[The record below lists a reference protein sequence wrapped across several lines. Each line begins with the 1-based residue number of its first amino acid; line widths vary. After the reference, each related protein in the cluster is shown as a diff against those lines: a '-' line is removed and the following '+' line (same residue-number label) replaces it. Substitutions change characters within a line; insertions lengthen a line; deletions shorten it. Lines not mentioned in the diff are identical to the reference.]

1 MNSLCVFC
9 GSSPGANGAY
19 ASAARAFGE
28 LLAANHITLV
38 FGGGKVG
45 LMGQLANSV
54 LANGGTA
61 IGVIPEALVRKEV
74 AHESLTAMHVVKNM
88 HDRKA
93 MMYNL
98 SDGFVVLPGGTGTL
112 DEMFEVFTWMQLG
125 MLVKPLGLLNV
136 GGYFDH
142 LTAFL
147 SHSVAERFLTPEHLA
162 MLITERDQHVLLQRL
177 QTAKPPSTEKWI
189 DKP

>member
-1 MNSLCVFC
+1 MTSLCVFC

-147 SHSVAERFLTPEHLA
+147 SHSVAERFLTPKHLA